1 MKSYQLFCD
10 MDGVLVNFE
19 GGVLAYMN
27 EVFRPAV
34 ENPEHR
40 LHELAIA
47 CAEEVGGPDVLLREE
62 HIEQG
67 LVDDGL
73 PSNVHAR
80 AFMKSLI
87 GDDKEMWS
95 NLEWELNGKVIWDAI
110 KGVPGLQIL
119 SAPME
124 EGSRLGKRVWCER
137 ELGMTGLDVILAD
150 SKAGW
155 GYRDQVLGILI
166 DDRDKYINEF
176 RAAGGLAIKHDRRD
190 PEATLSVLR
199 ALGII

>member
-19 GGVLAYMN
+19 GGVLAKMN
-27 EVFRPAV
+27 SIFRLAV
-34 ENPEHR
+34 EDPSHK
-40 LHELAIA
+40 LHEVAIA
-47 CAEEVGGPDVLLREE
+47 CSEEVGGPDVVLCEK

-67 LVDDGL
+67 LIDDGL
-73 PSNVHAR
+73 PGNVHAR

-110 KGVPGLQIL
+110 KGVPGIQIL

-124 EGSRLGKRVWCER
+124 EGSRLGKRIWCER
-137 ELGMTGLDVILAD
+137 ELAMTGSDVILAD

-155 GYRDQVLGILI
+155 GFKDNVLGILI

-176 RAAGGLAIKHDRRD
+176 REAGGLAIKHNRKY
-190 PEATLSVLR
+190 PEATLSALR
-199 ALGII
+199 AFGII